1 MWRLRLSRRDTKRRD
16 PALRPRSDL
25 YCMAHPY
32 RLRFPW
38 LGMFLAVWVVLS
50 GLGARAQQTPPT
62 DTARV
67 TPPKPAV
74 RAQQK
79 PARAP
84 NAAEASLPNNRRCRY
99 LRLAPGRDTTDFALV
114 DTLTV
119 VPASVV
125 AADGRAVAYDARTNR
140 YRWVRPAPRDSSGA
154 PRSDSLLVCYRV
166 LPLRLETARFRRPAR
181 LMDSVGFRQRP
192 FGYEDFSVQEQI
204 LNTPG
209 ISKTGNLARGLS
221 FGNTQNV
228 FVNSALN
235 LQLEGQLTEGIHLTA
250 AISDQNVPFQPEG
263 NTQQLQQFDKIYL
276 TLTSAR
282 WNLTAGDVVLRNKPD
297 YFLRYYKNIQ
307 GAAVEAN
314 FGPPLPGL
322 TNGPAAQGVPNTV
335 FLNGQPGQLPAGPGP
350 VVPTLNPAA
359 ISQPQLADPNRQVPL
374 VGPLAEATAM
384 ASGRDGRGRA
394 WQSST
399 AAAGGV
405 AKGKF
410 ASLDVA
416 PIENVQGPY
425 RLTGPNGE
433 QYIIVLANSER
444 VYLDGRLMVRGYD
457 ADYTIDY
464 NLAEVTFTPRHL
476 ITRNSRIKIDFEY
489 SDLNYS
495 RSLYALSHYQQ
506 VGKVGVHANF
516 YQEADNP
523 DNAANLELS
532 PADRLRLRAAGNV
545 AAVDAPGADSAAFNH
560 TIVQYHRDVVQPPG
574 AVQPVAV
581 FTYVGATAPVDSVR
595 GVYTVRFT
603 DVGQGNGD
611 YVASTKYG
619 GANGRVYEYVAPVGG
634 VRRGRYQPVRRLPT
648 PQLKQL
654 VSVGASYEVA
664 RGISVF
670 ADVAESRLDRNRFSP
685 ESDRG
690 GALHL
695 GYTVQERRL
704 NLPGLRDYRVR
715 SVLDYEYTAPQ
726 FAPIDRYRD
735 VEFDRNWSTAST
747 VQGNAVGGV
756 PREDNV
762 LNFSVGL
769 TKNANNSFGY
779 RLSRRYRP
787 GEVNGLQHWFD
798 AARKIGGLELR
809 GSLFLLNS
817 DAGRFHSS
825 WARGE
830 GTARFVGGA
839 LVPGYAYRFDK
850 NRVALPGGDSVRTA
864 NYFDEHNVFLQSR
877 DSARTKFR
885 LDYSFRRDQAPTP
898 DQRALAARS
907 TAQTWQGSLAARP
920 GKTQDLRVIAT
931 YRSLAQRDSALNRTV
946 LGKIDYNVGLFQNQV
961 RSELSYSVATGR
973 ELRRDYSF
981 LAVPAGQGTHYYAG
995 DLNHNQL
1002 QDKNEFLE
1010 AQTPDA
1016 QYRTYIKVYLPTAD
1030 YLTAFTNRL
1039 SYRLTAAAPRG
1050 WREAGGWRA
1059 GASRF
1064 ATLTSI
1070 TVDRRTTNP
1079 SLGQRLSPFGYGTGD
1094 EQLLAYNQLLR
1105 NTLYFNRSSPIF
1117 GAELTVQQ
1125 TQQKTLLTQGFDLRN
1140 LATQSLLVRR
1150 TLAQF
1155 FTGRLTATRDIRE
1168 AQSDYLTTATTSRNF
1183 RLVNYAVQPEISY
1196 QPTPALR
1203 LTGTYLHTRKRN
1215 VRDDAYFGVQGVF
1228 DELGFETRLSQVSKR
1243 TVTAVVH
1250 ATRVGFDG
1258 DPGSAV
1264 GLEILNALRPGANYT
1279 WNLNVEQRLSNGLNL
1294 TLAYDGRK
1302 ASGLGV
1308 VHTGR
1313 MQVAVLF

>member
-1 MWRLRLSRRDTKRRD
+1 
-16 PALRPRSDL
+16 
-25 YCMAHPY
+25 MAHLY
-32 RLRFPW
+32 RCLRFPPVG
-38 LGMFLAVWVVLS
+38 LLVAVWLL
-50 GLGARAQQTPPT
+50 GLARPAGAQQLPAA
-62 DTARV
+62 DA
-67 TPPKPAV
+67 PKLGGVLPAV
-74 RAQQK
+74 APRA
-79 PARAP
+79 PAREALPP
-84 NAAEASLPNNRRCRY
+84 NTRRCRY
-99 LRLAPGRDTTDFALV
+99 LRLAPGLDTTDFALA

-119 VPASVV
+119 VPASV
-125 AADGRAVAYDARTNR
+125 AAAGRPVAYNARTNR

-154 PRSDSLLVCYRV
+154 PRPDSVLLCYRV
-166 LPLRLETARFRRPAR
+166 LPLRLEAARFRRPAR
-181 LMDSVGFRQRP
+181 LMDSLEFRQQP
-192 FGYEDFSVQEQI
+192 FGYEDFSVKEQI

-209 ISKTGNLARGLS
+209 INKTGNLARGIS

-235 LQLEGQLTEGIHLTA
+235 LQLEGQLTDDIHLTA

-263 NTQQLQQFDKIYL
+263 NTQQLQQFDKIYI
-276 TLTSAR
+276 TLTGKQGS
-282 WNLTAGDVVLRNKPD
+282 LTAGDVVLRNKPD

-307 GAAVEAN
+307 GAALEAN

-335 FLNGQPGQLPAGPGP
+335 FLNGQPGQLPAAPGGA
-350 VVPTLNPAA
+350 VPTLNPQN
-359 ISQPQLADPNRQVPL
+359 ISQPQQADPNRQVPPA
-374 VGPLAEATAM
+374 GAPAAAATVT
-384 ASGRDGRGRA
+384 ASGRDARGRA

-399 AAAGGV
+399 AVAGGA

-416 PIENVQGPY
+416 PLENVQGPY

-433 QYIIVLANSER
+433 QFIIVLANSER

-506 VGKVGVHANF
+506 IGKLALHANY

-532 PADRLRLRAAGNV
+532 AADRLRLRAGGNV
-545 AAVDAPGADSAAFNH
+545 AAVDAPGADSAAFNR
-560 TIVQYHRDVVQPPG
+560 TIVQYHRDVVLPPG
-574 AVQPVAV
+574 ATQPVAV
-581 FTYVGATAPVDSVR
+581 FTYVGATTPIDSVR
-595 GVYTVRFT
+595 GVYSVRFT
-603 DVGQGNGD
+603 DLGQGNGD
-611 YVASTKYG
+611 YVASTTYLA
-619 GANGRVYEYVAPVGG
+619 ANGRVYEYVAPIGG
-634 VRRGRYQPVRRLPT
+634 VRQGRYQPVRRLPT

-654 VSVGASYEVA
+654 VSGGASYEVA
-664 RGISVF
+664 RGATVF
-670 ADVAESRLDRNRFSP
+670 VDVAQSRLDRNRFSP

-690 GALHL
+690 GALHV
-695 GYTVQERRL
+695 GYVVQDRHL

-715 SVLDYEYTAPQ
+715 STLDYEYTAPR

-747 VQGNAVGGV
+747 VQGNDVGGV
-756 PREDNV
+756 PRPDQV

-769 TKNANNSFGY
+769 AKNINNGFSY

-787 GEVNGLQHWFD
+787 GEVNGLQHWLD
-798 AARKIGGLELR
+798 GAQKIGGLELR

-817 DAGRFHSS
+817 DAGRFHST

-850 NRVALPGGDSVRTA
+850 NRVALPTGDSVRTA
-864 NYFDEHNVFLQSR
+864 NYFDEHNFFLQSR

-885 LDYSFRRDQAPTP
+885 LDYSYRRDQGPTP
-898 DQRALAARS
+898 DQQALAARS

-931 YRSLAQRDSALNRTV
+931 YRSLAQRDSAISRTV
-946 LGKIDYNVGLFQNQV
+946 LGKVDYNVGLLQNQV

-973 ELRRDYSF
+973 EPRRDYSF
-981 LAVPAGQGTHYYAG
+981 LAVPAGQGTHYYE
-995 DLNHNQL
+995 DVNHNGIQE
-1002 QDKNEFLE
+1002 KNEFFE

-1039 SYRLTAAAPRG
+1039 SYRLTTAAPRG
-1050 WREAGGWRA
+1050 WREAGGWRS
-1059 GASRF
+1059 GAARF

-1079 SLGQRLSPFGYGTGD
+1079 NLGQRLSPFGYGTQD
-1094 EQLLAYNQLLR
+1094 DQLLAYNQLLR
-1105 NTLYFNRSSPIF
+1105 NTLYFNRSNPIF

-1155 FTGRLTATRDIRE
+1155 FTGRLTLARDIRE
-1168 AQSDYLTTATTSRNF
+1168 AQSDYLTTAATSRNF
-1183 RLVNYAVQPEISY
+1183 RLVNYQVQPEISY

-1203 LTGTYLHTRKRN
+1203 LTGTYLHTSKRN
-1215 VRDDAYFGVQGVF
+1215 VREDAFFGVAGVF
-1228 DELGFETRLSQVSKR
+1228 DDLGLEARLSQVSKR
-1243 TVTAVVH
+1243 TVTAATHV
-1250 ATRVGFDG
+1250 TRVGFDG
-1258 DPGSAV
+1258 DPNSAV
-1264 GLEILNALRPGANYT
+1264 GLEILNALREGTNYT

-1302 ASGLGV
+1302 ASTLNV